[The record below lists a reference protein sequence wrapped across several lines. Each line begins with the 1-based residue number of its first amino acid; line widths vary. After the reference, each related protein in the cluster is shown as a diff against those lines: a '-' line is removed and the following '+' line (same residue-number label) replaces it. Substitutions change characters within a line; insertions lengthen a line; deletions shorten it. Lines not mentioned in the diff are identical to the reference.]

1 MAKSRSRFWPW
12 LIGVVTV
19 VLVIIALPQSARQ
32 WAPGPLRTAG
42 LHFGLDLAGGTQ
54 LGFRISEEELRAQMA
69 ATEQELETARQGPD
83 QDTINR
89 LEAELVALQTQQQN
103 LIEAMRTVLERRINA
118 LGVSEA
124 LITPSYF
131 GNEKHLLVECPGV
144 VDVQQCIDTV
154 GKTIALEFKE
164 EFTETTAEFEAEVRA
179 AAAAAQRR
187 ITESGETLA
196 VLGPDIGDQLGRFYT
211 ENGQFYRDTLP
222 KGLEEV

>member
-54 LGFRISEEELRAQMA
+54 LDFRISEEELRAQMA
-69 ATEQELETARQGPD
+69 ATEQALETARQGAD

-103 LIEAMRTVLERRINA
+103 LIEAIRTVLERRINA

-124 LITPSYF
+124 LIKPSYF

-164 EFTETTAEFEAEVRA
+164 EFTEATTEYEQEVRNHVREVRERLKEPDA
-179 AAAAAQRR
+179 TLEK
-187 ITESGETLA
+187 IGEDLSSE
-196 VLGPDIGDQLGRFYT
+196 IGVSYNK
-211 ENGQFYRDTLP
+211 E
-222 KGLEEV
+222 